1 MGTPS
6 KERSRSACGREWSRS
21 DVGDV
26 VQQAAR
32 HYAFISTTVTMSTKV
47 KLSPRE
53 FSIVPRYPSGAPP
66 WQWSAR
72 WQNAVKLGSEMDSFG
87 T

>member
-1 MGTPS
+1 MSTPS

-53 FSIVPRYPSGAPP
+53 FSIVPRYPSPG
-66 WQWSAR
+66 
-72 WQNAVKLGSEMDSFG
+72 D
-87 T
+87 